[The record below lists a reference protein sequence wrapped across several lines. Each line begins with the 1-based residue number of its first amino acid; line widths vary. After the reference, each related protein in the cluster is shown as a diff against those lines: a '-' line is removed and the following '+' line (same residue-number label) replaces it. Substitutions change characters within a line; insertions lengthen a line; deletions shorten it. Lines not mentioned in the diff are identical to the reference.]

1 MNKHLKPHFIR
12 ELPTSPPLKKLLG
25 PSFIL
30 LGLGLGSGEV
40 ILWPYLS
47 SHFGMGLVWAAIVG
61 LTMQFFL
68 NLEIERYTLVKGESI
83 FVGLARRWHLLPW
96 WFIASTFLGFGW
108 PGIIAAAAKLFA
120 NASGLPHFDWIAI
133 GLLIIIGLILSLG
146 PVLYKTV
153 ETFQKIVITVGVPVI
168 IILAVYMAKTADW
181 SALASGLIGHGS
193 NYWFFPK
200 GLPLFTFLG
209 ALAYAGAGGNLN
221 LAQSFYIKEK
231 GYGMG
236 QFSGRITSLLSGN
249 VEDIALEG
257 TTFNPTE
264 SNIQR
269 FKQWWRNINIEH
281 WLIFWL
287 TGIVTITMLSFLAY
301 AVTYGISG
309 TESGI
314 DFIITEGKLI
324 GLSSLKI
331 IGTIFILVTT
341 LTLFAT
347 QLTVLD
353 STSRIIA
360 ENIILTNPAKIPA
373 RKLSKFYYVII
384 WAQII
389 FGIIVFLSG
398 FSEPRTLI
406 TIGAV
411 INALAMFVYI
421 ILVLIVNRRD
431 LPRPIRIPWWRQL
444 ILLIMWI
451 MFGVLAVLAIAQF
464 FQNT

>member
-12 ELPTSPPLKKLLG
+12 ELPASPPLKKLLG

-83 FVGLARRWHLLPW
+83 FVGLARRWRLLPW
-96 WFIASTFLGFGW
+96 WFIISTFLGFGW

-120 NASGLPHFDWIAI
+120 NITGLPHFDWIAI

-153 ETFQKIVITVGVPVI
+153 ETFQKIVITIGVPVI
-168 IILAVYMAKTADW
+168 IVLAIYMAKTADW
-181 SALASGLIGHGS
+181 SALASGLIGHGN

-236 QFSGRITSLLSGN
+236 QFSGRITSLLSGK

-264 SNIQR
+264 GNIQR

-287 TGIVTITMLSFLAY
+287 TGIATITMLSFLAY
-301 AVTYGISG
+301 IVTYGISG

-331 IGTIFILVTT
+331 VGTIFILVTT

-360 ENIILTNPAKIPA
+360 ENIILTNPVKIPA
-373 RKLSKFYYVII
+373 RKLSKFYYIII

-421 ILVLIVNRRD
+421 VLVLIINRHD
-431 LPRPIRIPWWRQL
+431 LPRAIRIPWWRQL